1 MLKILASVMFAVTTF
16 LALTPMAQAQ
26 STPLRVGFQSG
37 EINVLLMYA
46 INTKLF
52 EKHKLDVRLTPF
64 PAGPAMLPALAA
76 NEIDMAWMG
85 EVPAVTGYSNGMPI
99 EIIMMERL
107 DFTNV
112 RLVVNPASGVTKVAE
127 LKGKRVGASVGSTS
141 HNHLLRALTQA
152 GLKQADITMVNLSP
166 ANMPPAYAA
175 GQIDAAFTWEPNI
188 GVIEASGGRVIA
200 TTRSIGTLTGG
211 IWVAQQSLSKAN
223 PQALQSFLRAWREA
237 QAAYAKDARAVR
249 QFEAKRVNQTPEQFD
264 ALIERQSASHPS
276 FEALLTAE
284 FMGPPGRELE
294 SRLMK
299 HFQGIGAVLIG
310 EKRISAAP
318 SDWSRLFN
326 TRPLQDALAAEKR

>member
-1 MLKILASVMFAVTTF
+1 MLKMLASVMFAVTTF
-16 LALTPMAQAQ
+16 LTLTPMAQAQ

-152 GLKQADITMVNLSP
+152 GLKQSDITMVNLSP

-211 IWVAQQSLSKAN
+211 IWVAQQSLSKAS

-299 HFQGIGAVLIG
+299 HLQGIGAFLIG

-326 TRPLQDALAAEKR
+326 TRPLQDVLAAEKR